1 MNPSRVL
8 IGLALGSASLAT
20 PADAQSLFVG
30 FRAGQ
35 ASAVQYWRFRSFDSG
50 KTERRQPS
58 VTSGLTATLDLKS
71 WIAVESDLMYVE
83 KGSRFAFGP
92 LDEMRIGY
100 IEMPVLLRL
109 AAPLPVAGLQL
120 FVHGGAAPAIEVS
133 CAGSPVFVPGSRSIT
148 LDIFGP
154 SPGTVTRRCDV
165 RRETKRDFG
174 WVTGGGLLLRRAEYQ
189 ISVSRRR
196 TKGVRDLFP
205 DDGFQER
212 FNDARAF
219 LVSVTA
225 RAR

>member
-1 MNPSRVL
+1 MRSARVL
-8 IGLALGSASLAT
+8 LALAYLSLGARL
-20 PADAQSLFVG
+20 DAQSLFVG

-35 ASAVQYWRFRSFDSG
+35 ATAVQYWHLRFFDSG
-50 KTERRQPS
+50 KTARRQPS
-58 VTSGLTATLDLKS
+58 VTSGITATLDLKS

-92 LDEMRIGY
+92 TDEMRIGY

-109 AAPLPVAGLQL
+109 AVPAPIPGLQMFL
-120 FVHGGAAPAIEVS
+120 HGGPAPAIEVS
-133 CAGSPVFVPGSRSIT
+133 CAGSPVFVPGNRAIT

-174 WVTGGGLLLRRAEYQ
+174 WVTGGGLLLRRPDYQ
-189 ISVSRRR
+189 ISISRRR

-225 RAR
+225 RAK